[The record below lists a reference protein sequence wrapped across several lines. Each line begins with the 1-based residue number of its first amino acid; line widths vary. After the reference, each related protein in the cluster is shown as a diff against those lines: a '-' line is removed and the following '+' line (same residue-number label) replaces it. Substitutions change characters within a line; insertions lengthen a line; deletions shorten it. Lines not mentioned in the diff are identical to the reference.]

1 MKSLLKVSLAA
12 LTLAFAVSSH
22 AADKKLVVAT
32 DTAFVP
38 FEFKQGD
45 KYVGFDVD
53 LWDAIA
59 KELKL
64 DYTLKPMDFSG
75 IIPALQTKNI
85 DLALAGITITDER
98 KKAIDFSDGYYK
110 SGLLV
115 MVKANNN
122 DIKSVKDLD
131 GKVVAVKSGTGS
143 VDYAKA
149 NIKTKDL
156 RQFPNIDNAYMELGT
171 NRADAVL
178 HDTPN
183 ILYFIKTAGN
193 GQFKA
198 VGESLEAQQYGVAF
212 PKGSDELREKVN
224 GALKT
229 LRENG
234 TYNEI
239 YKKWFGTEP
248 KLNDLMLACGPVVRT
263 LTGPTALSVTDKTLS
278 AISAPNRAFDYLHHG
293 NRNDICSLTGA
304 PSGPPFR
311 FCLRALK

>member
-1 MKSLLKVSLAA
+1 MKSLLRSYAKSSLVA
-12 LTLAFAVSSH
+12 LSLAFAFSAH
-22 AADKKLVVAT
+22 AADKLIVAT

-45 KYVGFDVD
+45 KYVGFDID

-64 DYTLKPMDFSG
+64 DYSLKPMDFSG
-75 IIPALQTKNI
+75 IIPALQTHNV
-85 DLALAGITITDER
+85 DLALAGITITPER
-98 KKAIDFSDGYYK
+98 KNAIDFSDGYYN

-115 MVKANNN
+115 MVKN
-122 DIKSVKDLD
+122 DNTAITGEKDLT

-171 NRADAVL
+171 GRADAVL

-183 ILYFIKTAGN
+183 ILYFIKTAGH

-198 VGESLEAQQYGVAF
+198 VGESIKAQQYGIAF
-212 PKGSDELREKVN
+212 PKNSDLREKVN

-229 LRENG
+229 LRDNG

-248 KLNDLMLACGPVVRT
+248 K
-263 LTGPTALSVTDKTLS
+263 
-278 AISAPNRAFDYLHHG
+278 
-293 NRNDICSLTGA
+293 
-304 PSGPPFR
+304 
-311 FCLRALK
+311 

>member
-1 MKSLLKVSLAA
+1 MMKSLLKVSVAA
-12 LTLAFAVSSH
+12 LALAFSLSST
-22 AADKKLVVAT
+22 AAEKKLVVAT

-75 IIPALQTKNI
+75 IIPALQTRNV
-85 DLALAGITITDER
+85 DLALAGITITEER
-98 KKAIDFSDGYYK
+98 KKAIEFSDGYYK
-110 SGLLV
+110 SGLQV
-115 MVKANNN
+115 MVRNNEN
-122 DIKSVKDLD
+122 DIKGISDLN

-143 VDYAKA
+143 VEYAKA
-149 NIKTKDL
+149 NIKSKDL
-156 RQFPNIDNAYMELGT
+156 RQFPNIDSAYMELGT

-183 ILYFIKTAGN
+183 ILYFIHTAGK
-193 GQFKA
+193 GRFKA
-198 VGESLEAQQYGVAF
+198 VGDSIEAQQYGIAF
-212 PKGSDELREKVN
+212 PKGSDDLREKVN

-229 LRENG
+229 LKENG
-234 TYNEI
+234 TYNTL

-248 KLNDLMLACGPVVRT
+248 K
-263 LTGPTALSVTDKTLS
+263 
-278 AISAPNRAFDYLHHG
+278 
-293 NRNDICSLTGA
+293 
-304 PSGPPFR
+304 
-311 FCLRALK
+311 

>member
-1 MKSLLKVSLAA
+1 MKSIFKLSLAA
-12 LTLAFAVSSH
+12 LTLAFAVTSN

-45 KYVGFDVD
+45 KYVGFDID
-53 LWDAIA
+53 LWDAVA
-59 KELKL
+59 KQLNVAYE
-64 DYTLKPMDFSG
+64 LKPMDFSG
-75 IIPALQTKNI
+75 IIPALQTKNV
-85 DLALAGITITDER
+85 DVALAGITITEER

-115 MVKANNN
+115 MVKANNTE
-122 DIKSVKDLD
+122 VKGIDDLN

-143 VDYAKA
+143 VDYAKQH
-149 NIKTKDL
+149 IKTKDL

-183 ILYFIKTAGN
+183 ILYFINTAGK
-193 GQFKA
+193 GQFKS
-198 VGESLEAQQYGVAF
+198 VGESIEAQQYGIAL
-212 PKGSDELREKVN
+212 PKGSDDLREKIN

-229 LRENG
+229 IRDNG
-234 TYNEI
+234 TYNQI

-248 KLNDLMLACGPVVRT
+248 K
-263 LTGPTALSVTDKTLS
+263 
-278 AISAPNRAFDYLHHG
+278 
-293 NRNDICSLTGA
+293 
-304 PSGPPFR
+304 
-311 FCLRALK
+311 

>member
-1 MKSLLKVSLAA
+1 MKSVLKVSLAA
-12 LTLAFAVSSH
+12 LILAFAVSSQ
-22 AADKKLVVAT
+22 AADKLVVAT

-53 LWDAIA
+53 LWAAVA

-75 IIPALQTKNI
+75 IIPALHTKNV

-115 MVKANNN
+115 MVKADNN
-122 DIKSVKDLD
+122 DVKSVKDLD

-193 GQFKA
+193 GKFKA
-198 VGESLEAQQYGVAF
+198 VGESLEAQQYGIAF
-212 PKGSDELREKVN
+212 PKGSDDLRTKVN

-229 LRENG
+229 LKENG

-248 KLNDLMLACGPVVRT
+248 K
-263 LTGPTALSVTDKTLS
+263 
-278 AISAPNRAFDYLHHG
+278 
-293 NRNDICSLTGA
+293 
-304 PSGPPFR
+304 
-311 FCLRALK
+311 

>member
-1 MKSLLKVSLAA
+1 MKSILKVSLAA

-22 AADKKLVVAT
+22 AADKKLIVAT

-45 KYVGFDVD
+45 KYVGFDID

-59 KELKL
+59 KELKVE
-64 DYTLKPMDFSG
+64 YSLKPMDFSG
-75 IIPALQTKNI
+75 IIPALQTKNV
-85 DLALAGITITDER
+85 DVALAGITITPER
-98 KKAIDFSDGYYK
+98 EKAIDFSDGYYR

-115 MVKANNN
+115 MVKENNN
-122 DIKSVKDLD
+122 DVKSAADLN

-156 RQFPNIDNAYMELGT
+156 RQFPNIDNAYMELATG
-171 NRADAVL
+171 RADAVL

-183 ILYFIKTAGN
+183 ILYFIQTAGN
-193 GQFKA
+193 GKFKA
-198 VGESLEAQQYGVAF
+198 VGDSLEAQQYGIAM
-212 PKGSDELREKVN
+212 PKGSDELRLKINE
-224 GALKT
+224 ALKT
-229 LRENG
+229 IKANG

-248 KLNDLMLACGPVVRT
+248 K
-263 LTGPTALSVTDKTLS
+263 
-278 AISAPNRAFDYLHHG
+278 
-293 NRNDICSLTGA
+293 
-304 PSGPPFR
+304 
-311 FCLRALK
+311 

>member
-1 MKSLLKVSLAA
+1 MKSVFKVSLAA

-22 AADKKLVVAT
+22 AANKTLVVAT

-45 KYVGFDVD
+45 KYVGFDV
-53 LWDAIA
+53 
-59 KELKL
+59 
-64 DYTLKPMDFSG
+64 SG

-115 MVKANNN
+115 MVNANNN
-122 DIKSVKDLD
+122 DIKDVKDLN

-171 NRADAVL
+171 GRADAVL

-193 GQFKA
+193 GKFKA
-198 VGESLEAQQYGVAF
+198 VGESLEAQNYGIAF

-248 KLNDLMLACGPVVRT
+248 K
-263 LTGPTALSVTDKTLS
+263 
-278 AISAPNRAFDYLHHG
+278 
-293 NRNDICSLTGA
+293 
-304 PSGPPFR
+304 
-311 FCLRALK
+311 

>member
-1 MKSLLKVSLAA
+1 MKSIFKLSLAA
-12 LTLAFAVSSH
+12 LTLAFAVTST

-45 KYVGFDVD
+45 KYVGFDID
-53 LWDAIA
+53 LWDAVA
-59 KELKL
+59 KQLNVAYE
-64 DYTLKPMDFSG
+64 LKPMDFSG
-75 IIPALQTKNI
+75 IIPALQTKNV
-85 DLALAGITITDER
+85 DVALAGITITEER

-115 MVKANNN
+115 MVKANNTE
-122 DIKSVKDLD
+122 VKGIDDLN

-143 VDYAKA
+143 VDYAKQH
-149 NIKTKDL
+149 IKTKDL

-183 ILYFIKTAGN
+183 ILYFINTAGK
-193 GQFKA
+193 GQFKS
-198 VGESLEAQQYGVAF
+198 VGESIEAQQYGIAL
-212 PKGSDELREKVN
+212 PKGSDDLREKIN

-229 LRENG
+229 IRDNG
-234 TYNEI
+234 TYNQI

-248 KLNDLMLACGPVVRT
+248 K
-263 LTGPTALSVTDKTLS
+263 
-278 AISAPNRAFDYLHHG
+278 
-293 NRNDICSLTGA
+293 
-304 PSGPPFR
+304 
-311 FCLRALK
+311 

>member
-1 MKSLLKVSLAA
+1 MMKSLLKVSMAA
-12 LTLAFAVSSH
+12 LALAFSLSST
-22 AADKKLVVAT
+22 AAEKKLVVAT

-59 KELKL
+59 KQLKL

-75 IIPALQTKNI
+75 IIPALQTRNV
-85 DLALAGITITDER
+85 DLALAGITITEER
-98 KKAIDFSDGYYK
+98 KKAIEFSDGYYK

-115 MVKANNN
+115 MVRNNEN
-122 DIKSVKDLD
+122 DIKGISDLS

-183 ILYFIKTAGN
+183 ILYFINTAGK
-193 GQFKA
+193 GRFKA
-198 VGESLEAQQYGVAF
+198 VGESIEAQQYGIAF
-212 PKGSDELREKVN
+212 PKGSDDLREKVN

-229 LRENG
+229 IKENG
-234 TYNEI
+234 TYNQL

-248 KLNDLMLACGPVVRT
+248 K
-263 LTGPTALSVTDKTLS
+263 
-278 AISAPNRAFDYLHHG
+278 
-293 NRNDICSLTGA
+293 
-304 PSGPPFR
+304 
-311 FCLRALK
+311 

>member
-1 MKSLLKVSLAA
+1 MMKSLLKVSVAA
-12 LTLAFAVSSH
+12 LALAFSLSST
-22 AADKKLVVAT
+22 AAEKKLVVAT

-59 KELKL
+59 KQLKL

-75 IIPALQTKNI
+75 IIPALQTRNV
-85 DLALAGITITDER
+85 DLALAGITITEER
-98 KKAIDFSDGYYK
+98 KKAIEFSDGYYK

-115 MVKANNN
+115 MVRNNEN
-122 DIKSVKDLD
+122 DIKGISDLT

-183 ILYFIKTAGN
+183 ILYFINTAGK
-193 GQFKA
+193 GRFKA
-198 VGESLEAQQYGVAF
+198 VGESIEAQQYGIAF
-212 PKGSDELREKVN
+212 PKGSDDLREKVN

-229 LRENG
+229 IKENG
-234 TYNEI
+234 TYNQL

-248 KLNDLMLACGPVVRT
+248 K
-263 LTGPTALSVTDKTLS
+263 
-278 AISAPNRAFDYLHHG
+278 
-293 NRNDICSLTGA
+293 
-304 PSGPPFR
+304 
-311 FCLRALK
+311 

>member
-1 MKSLLKVSLAA
+1 MKSIVKFSLAA
-12 LTLAFAVSSH
+12 LTLAFAVSST
-22 AADKKLVVAT
+22 AAEKKLVVAT

-53 LWDAIA
+53 LWAAIA
-59 KELKL
+59 KQLNI

-75 IIPALQTKNI
+75 IIPALQTRNI
-85 DLALAGITITDER
+85 DLALAGITITEER
-98 KKAIDFSDGYYK
+98 KKAIEFSDGYYK

-115 MVKANNN
+115 MVKANN
-122 DIKSVKDLD
+122 DSIKGLDDLN

-143 VDYAKA
+143 VDYAKQH
-149 NIKTKDL
+149 IKTKDL

-183 ILYFIKTAGN
+183 ILYFINTAGK

-198 VGESLEAQQYGVAF
+198 VGESIEAQQYGIAF
-212 PKGSDELREKVN
+212 PKGSDDLRVKVN

-234 TYNEI
+234 TYNTI
-239 YKKWFGTEP
+239 YKKWFGTDP
-248 KLNDLMLACGPVVRT
+248 K
-263 LTGPTALSVTDKTLS
+263 
-278 AISAPNRAFDYLHHG
+278 
-293 NRNDICSLTGA
+293 
-304 PSGPPFR
+304 
-311 FCLRALK
+311 

>member
-1 MKSLLKVSLAA
+1 MKSVFKLSLAA
-12 LTLAFAVSSH
+12 LALAFAVSST
-22 AADKKLVVAT
+22 AAEKQLVVAT

-38 FEFKQGD
+38 FEFKKGD
-45 KYVGFDVD
+45 KYVGFDID

-59 KELKL
+59 KQLNL
-64 DYTLKPMDFSG
+64 SYSLKPMDFSG
-75 IIPALQTKNI
+75 IIPALQTRNV

-122 DIKSVKDLD
+122 DVKGINDLN

-143 VDYAKA
+143 VDYVKTH
-149 NIKTKDL
+149 IKTKDL

-171 NRADAVL
+171 NRADAVV

-183 ILYFIKTAGN
+183 ILYFINTAGR

-198 VGESLEAQQYGVAF
+198 VGDSLEAQQYGIAL
-212 PKGSDELREKVN
+212 PKGSDDLREKIN

-229 LRENG
+229 LRDNG
-234 TYNEI
+234 TYNAI
-239 YKKWFGTEP
+239 YKKWFG
-248 KLNDLMLACGPVVRT
+248 
-263 LTGPTALSVTDKTLS
+263 
-278 AISAPNRAFDYLHHG
+278 SAP
-293 NRNDICSLTGA
+293 
-304 PSGPPFR
+304 
-311 FCLRALK
+311 K

>member
-1 MKSLLKVSLAA
+1 MTSIVKASLAA

-22 AADKKLVVAT
+22 AADKTLIVAT

-45 KYVGFDVD
+45 KYVGFDID

-64 DYTLKPMDFSG
+64 DYELKPMDFGG
-75 IIPALQTKNI
+75 IIPALQTRNV

-98 KKAIDFSDGYYK
+98 KKAIDFSDGYYN

-115 MVKANNN
+115 MVKADN
-122 DIKSVKDLD
+122 DAIKGEADLAD
-131 GKVVAVKSGTGS
+131 KVVAVKSGTGS

-156 RQFPNIDNAYMELGT
+156 RQFPNIDNAYLELGT
-171 NRADAVL
+171 GRADAVL

-198 VGESLEAQQYGVAF
+198 VGDSIKAQQYGVAF
-212 PKGSDELREKVN
+212 PKDSDLREKVN
-224 GALKT
+224 AALKT

-234 TYNEI
+234 TYAEI
-239 YKKWFGTEP
+239 YKKWFGVEP
-248 KLNDLMLACGPVVRT
+248 K
-263 LTGPTALSVTDKTLS
+263 
-278 AISAPNRAFDYLHHG
+278 
-293 NRNDICSLTGA
+293 
-304 PSGPPFR
+304 
-311 FCLRALK
+311 

>member
-1 MKSLLKVSLAA
+1 MKSLLKGSVAA
-12 LTLAFAVSSH
+12 LALAFSLSST

-75 IIPALQTKNI
+75 IIPALQTRNV
-85 DLALAGITITDER
+85 DLALAGITITEER
-98 KKAIDFSDGYYK
+98 KKAIEFSDGYYK
-110 SGLLV
+110 SGLQV
-115 MVKANNN
+115 MVRNNEN
-122 DIKSVKDLD
+122 DIKGISDLN

-143 VDYAKA
+143 VEYAKA
-149 NIKTKDL
+149 NIKSKDL
-156 RQFPNIDNAYMELGT
+156 RQFPNIDSAYMELGT

-183 ILYFIKTAGN
+183 ILYFIHTAGK
-193 GQFKA
+193 GRFKA
-198 VGESLEAQQYGVAF
+198 VGDSIEAQQYGIAF
-212 PKGSDELREKVN
+212 PKGSDDLREKVN

-229 LRENG
+229 LKENG
-234 TYNEI
+234 TYNTL

-248 KLNDLMLACGPVVRT
+248 K
-263 LTGPTALSVTDKTLS
+263 
-278 AISAPNRAFDYLHHG
+278 
-293 NRNDICSLTGA
+293 
-304 PSGPPFR
+304 
-311 FCLRALK
+311 

>member
-1 MKSLLKVSLAA
+1 MKSLLKVSAAA
-12 LTLAFAVSSH
+12 LALALAFSSS
-22 AADKKLVVAT
+22 AAEKKLVVAT

-75 IIPALQTKNI
+75 IIPALQTRNV
-85 DLALAGITITDER
+85 DLALAGITITEER
-98 KKAIDFSDGYYK
+98 KKAIAFSDGYYK
-110 SGLLV
+110 SGLQV
-115 MVKANNN
+115 MVRNNEN
-122 DIKSVKDLD
+122 DIKGISDLN

-143 VDYAKA
+143 VEYAKA
-149 NIKTKDL
+149 NIKSKDL
-156 RQFPNIDNAYMELGT
+156 RQFPNIDSAYMELGT

-183 ILYFIKTAGN
+183 ILYFIHTAGK
-193 GQFKA
+193 GRFKA
-198 VGESLEAQQYGVAF
+198 VGESIEAQQYGIAF
-212 PKGSDELREKVN
+212 PKGSDDLREKVN

-229 LRENG
+229 LKENG
-234 TYNEI
+234 TYNTL

-248 KLNDLMLACGPVVRT
+248 K
-263 LTGPTALSVTDKTLS
+263 
-278 AISAPNRAFDYLHHG
+278 
-293 NRNDICSLTGA
+293 
-304 PSGPPFR
+304 
-311 FCLRALK
+311 

>member
-1 MKSLLKVSLAA
+1 MKSVFKVSLAA

-22 AADKKLVVAT
+22 AADKTLVVAT

-53 LWDAIA
+53 LWAAIA

-115 MVKANNN
+115 MVNANNN
-122 DIKSVKDLD
+122 DIKDVKDLN
-131 GKVVAVKSGTGS
+131 GKV
-143 VDYAKA
+143 
-149 NIKTKDL
+149 
-156 RQFPNIDNAYMELGT
+156 
-171 NRADAVL
+171 
-178 HDTPN
+178 
-183 ILYFIKTAGN
+183 GN
-193 GQFKA
+193 GKFKA
-198 VGESLEAQQYGVAF
+198 VGDSLEAQNYGIAF

-248 KLNDLMLACGPVVRT
+248 K
-263 LTGPTALSVTDKTLS
+263 
-278 AISAPNRAFDYLHHG
+278 
-293 NRNDICSLTGA
+293 
-304 PSGPPFR
+304 
-311 FCLRALK
+311 

>member
-1 MKSLLKVSLAA
+1 MKSMFKVSLAA
-12 LTLAFAVSSH
+12 LTLAFAVSSQ
-22 AADKKLVVAT
+22 AAEKQLVVAT

-53 LWDAIA
+53 LWAAIA

-75 IIPALQTKNI
+75 IIPALQTKNV
-85 DLALAGITITDER
+85 DLALAGITITEER
-98 KKAIDFSDGYYK
+98 KKAVDFSEGYYK

-131 GKVVAVKSGTGS
+131 GKVVAVKGGTGS

-198 VGESLEAQQYGVAF
+198 VGESLEAQQYGIAF
-212 PKGSDELREKVN
+212 SKGNDALREKVN

-248 KLNDLMLACGPVVRT
+248 K
-263 LTGPTALSVTDKTLS
+263 
-278 AISAPNRAFDYLHHG
+278 
-293 NRNDICSLTGA
+293 
-304 PSGPPFR
+304 
-311 FCLRALK
+311 